1 MGNSLNSGLLAELGG
16 GFIYRGLRNTVKDH
30 LVNGASLSL
39 SLSFSL
45 SLSMGAIGELGG
57 RAPLLGTLKA
67 KSHQYPETGLKTD
80 CGP

>member
-1 MGNSLNSGLLAELGG
+1 METGNSLNSGLLVEPGG
-16 GFIYRGLRNTVKDH
+16 GFIYRGLQNTVKEH

-39 SLSFSL
+39 SLS
-45 SLSMGAIGELGG
+45 MGAIGELGE
-57 RAPLLGTLKA
+57 RAHLLGTLKA